1 MRQFIRRR
9 PSAAVGV
16 LLAVLAACSDSG
28 PISAPEDAGTTRGA
42 AAAAAPAP
50 SGDTAQKAT
59 PFVPAKVID
68 LGVTVGATAAGKDS
82 TDYTPLANAKVTV
95 YDQKLVRGSGA
106 DTLVVSESAV
116 ANATTDASGKVRFGG
131 LPAAQYRVEAVRDGG
146 GTASVILTPPY
157 SASVGVLLI
166 IRP

>member
-9 PSAAVGV
+9 PSATVAALLVV
-16 LLAVLAACSDSG
+16 LSACSDSA
-28 PISAPEDAGTTRGA
+28 PISAPEDAGTTREA
-42 AAAAAPAP
+42 ASEAAPA
-50 SGDTAQKAT
+50 DTAQQAT
-59 PFVPAKVID
+59 PSTPVTVID
-68 LGVTVGATAAGKDS
+68 LGVTVGAAMAGKDS
-82 TDYTPLANAKVTV
+82 ADYTPLANAKVTV

-116 ANATTDASGKVRFGG
+116 ANATTDASGKVEFGA

-146 GTASVILTPPY
+146 GTASVILAPPY
-157 SASVGVLLI
+157 AANVGVLLI